1 MPDAAMDRTPSAQ
14 ASIEIDAALVAP
26 ALGLELDQFRT
37 LMERRQITVLCERG
51 TGEDA
56 GNYRASFYY
65 GERRVRLVV
74 DRYGRVVQGRD

>member
-14 ASIEIDAALVAP
+14 APIEIDAALVAP